1 MTDVV
6 QGAPAAA
13 TAPEPAHKP
22 RRFELTLFA
31 LPHAPLGALGLPPI
45 VFLPPYYAA
54 QLGIPLEVVSALFL
68 AARALDIVID
78 PLLGEWQDRTRARI
92 GRRKLWMILSSP
104 ILMFAVWLAFIGV
117 GPGVNVF
124 GLAATIFTLYAMFA
138 VMIIAHL
145 GWASELRA
153 DYHGRTNVLGGVQ
166 IAAMIGATLI
176 LLLPGIVRAAGWGD
190 DADAVHVMGWTILI
204 TLPIAVLVAV
214 LFVREPDIPVHEKIS
229 LKLAIGAI
237 FSNKHLRGVLAPD
250 LLLGVAQG
258 VSGGLFIFYF
268 QYTMG
273 FESQS
278 QILLFFYFIAGVL
291 GVPLWMAVGKRTGK
305 HRALQLACLYAAV
318 VTLLV
323 QVLPHHNP
331 LTPPLA
337 ELHWRLGEWELSIE
351 LPPWEVVATGIGMMI
366 AGLHQGSSNMLLRA
380 MLADVI
386 DADRLKTGQAR
397 AGLFNSLLLIT
408 SKIGLATG
416 PVTYAVLAL
425 FGFQT
430 ALGAGNSSSA
440 MAALNAMFI
449 YAPATIFVLSAI
461 ALRIYR
467 LDEAAQRA
475 IRAELDAVQS
485 AQRAQSQ

>member
-1 MTDVV
+1 MADVV

-13 TAPEPAHKP
+13 AAPEPAAKP
-22 RRFELTLFA
+22 RRFELTLFS

-54 QLGIPLEVVSALFL
+54 QLGIPLEIVSALFL
-68 AARALDIVID
+68 AARALDILID

-92 GRRKLWMILSSP
+92 GRRKLWMIISTP
-104 ILMFAVWLAFIGV
+104 ILMFAIWLAFIGV
-117 GPGVNVF
+117 GPGVNVY

-138 VMIIAHL
+138 AMVIAHL

-204 TLPIAVLVAV
+204 TLPIAVLVSV

-237 FSNKHLRGVLAPD
+237 FTNKHLRGVLLPD
-250 LLLGVAQG
+250 LLFGVAQG
-258 VSGGLFIFYF
+258 VSGGLFLFYF
-268 QYTMG
+268 QYALG
-273 FESQS
+273 FDTQA
-278 QILLFFYFIAGVL
+278 QILLFIYFVSGVL
-291 GVPLWMAVGKRTGK
+291 GVPIWMALGKRIGK
-305 HRALQLACLYAAV
+305 HRSLQCACLYAAAI
-318 VTLLV
+318 TFCIPLI
-323 QVLPHHNP
+323 PHGQFVP
-331 LTPPLA
+331 ALILMA
-337 ELHWRLGEWELSIE
+337 
-351 LPPWEVVATGIGMMI
+351 I
-366 AGLHQGSSNMLLRA
+366 AGLHQGASNMLLRA

-408 SKIGLATG
+408 SKAGLATG

-425 FGFQT
+425 YGFQT
-430 ALGAGNSSSA
+430 ELRGNNSPEA
-440 MAALNAMFI
+440 MAALDAMFI
-449 YAPATIFVLSAI
+449 VAPAVIFLI
-461 ALRIYR
+461 AAVSLRIYR

-475 IRAELDAVQS
+475 IRAELEAVQS